1 MVMGGQGHTHQREL
15 RVYGFPDVEYSVQ
28 MSLRSA
34 TIFGMTFH
42 ELREGATGLRAI
54 EALRYVAAEAGN
66 LGGQAVGRTTEQL
79 HERYLDW
86 TDEAERLLGN
96 VFPEDVVSDLIHTS
110 NYWAFRAASG
120 ASPRLTPLILR
131 EAESRRRALS
141 ELLAELQAEQ
151 YRWQH
156 PPGGATLAVPDT
168 NMFLQ
173 AGAPFQDIDW
183 PTALESQSNVRIVI
197 PLVVIHELDRLKR
210 QGNQTTSTLAR
221 TSLRWLE
228 RNLPMRPSAR
238 SAKLTAGF
246 PETTMEAYV
255 QDLPTRPEDADGL
268 IIRFTRQLGR
278 ISELPTKL
286 VTRDLGM
293 RLRAAGL
300 GVDAVQLP
308 D

>member
-1 MVMGGQGHTHQREL
+1 ML
-15 RVYGFPDVEYSVQ
+15 
-28 MSLRSA
+28 SLPSG

-54 EALRYVAAEAGN
+54 EALRHVATAAGN

-79 HERYLDW
+79 LELYLDW

-96 VFPEDVVSDLIHTS
+96 VFPGDIVNDLIHTS

-120 ASPRLTPLILR
+120 ASPRLIPLILR
-131 EAESRRRALS
+131 EAESRRRVLS
-141 ELLAELQAEQ
+141 ELQAELQAERD
-151 YRWQH
+151 RWQH
-156 PPGGATLAVPDT
+156 PGGATLAVPDT

-173 AGAPFQDIDW
+173 AGTPFQDIDW
-183 PTALESQSNVRIVI
+183 PTALESRGNVRVVI
-197 PLVVIHELDRLKR
+197 PLIVIHELDRLKR
-210 QGNQTTSTLAR
+210 QGNNTTSRLAR
-221 TSLRWLE
+221 TSLRWLQS
-228 RNLPMRPSAR
+228 NLPMRPSVR
-238 SAKLTAGF
+238 SARLAAGF
-246 PETTMEAYV
+246 PETTVEAYV
-255 QDLPTRPEDADGL
+255 QDAPTRPEDAGGL
-268 IIRFTRQLGR
+268 IIRFTRQLSR
-278 ISELPTKL
+278 VSELPTKL